1 MARATAIAVTLD
13 ERAEGAPLPSLTTY
27 TGSLGG
33 GGGDVVVGG
42 EAAGGGLTTGGGDGG
57 GVDQSRRFTLTQ
69 TRVRST

>member
-1 MARATAIAVTLD
+1 MAMATAIAVTLD
-13 ERAEGAPLPSLTTY
+13 ERAVGAPLTSSTTY
-27 TGSLGG
+27 TGSLV
-33 GGGDVVVGG
+33 GGDVVVGG